1 MVKCLISHIYENA
14 YISKL
19 QEGHM
24 IKTQEKREVVNSIFY
39 RFFVKCWGGLI
50 FNPLFLKE
58 LHSFC

>member
-24 IKTQEKREVVNSIFY
+24 IKTQEKREVMNSIFY
-39 RFFVKCWGGLI
+39 NI
-50 FNPLFLKE
+50 P
-58 LHSFC
+58 